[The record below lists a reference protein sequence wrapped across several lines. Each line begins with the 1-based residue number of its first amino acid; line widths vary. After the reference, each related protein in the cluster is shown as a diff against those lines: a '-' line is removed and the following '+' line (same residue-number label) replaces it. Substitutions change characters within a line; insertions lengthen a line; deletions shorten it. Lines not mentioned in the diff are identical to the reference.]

1 MRILVTGGAGFIGS
15 HIVDAYINSGH
26 EVSVIDN
33 LSTGNKNNLN
43 PKAKFYQADIREDI
57 SALIKEI
64 NPEVINHHA
73 AQIDVRVSVSNPAFD
88 AGANIIGTLNVIEA
102 GVKNRLKKF
111 IFAST
116 GGAIYGEQD

>member
-73 AQIDVRVSVSNPAFD
+73 AQIDVRVSVSILLLMP
-88 AGANIIGTLNVIEA
+88 GPIL
-102 GVKNRLKKF
+102 
-111 IFAST
+111 
-116 GGAIYGEQD
+116 